1 MHVKEL
7 LEQIPDET
15 LDFLAAQTGA
25 DYKVKKLSG
34 KVFFKLFLSSLLR
47 EDRNSL
53 RVMEQIFSSY
63 QFQHMAGLEPG
74 SSIAHS
80 SISDRFNSIKPA
92 FFEELFKDCVQRF
105 SKFFPE
111 DDQLL
116 LFDSTHV
123 SVSAKLIDIGLKINQ
138 AKGDKRQLKFTMGL
152 SSIPVH
158 GKVFTQQQYA
168 SENLALAEAIREA
181 SQSKE
186 RIVVFDR
193 GLQSRPVLE
202 GFTKEQ
208 IWFVTRLNGN
218 ARVEVIEE
226 FEVPEQDQQE
236 QDQLIIEQD
245 ISVRLFNQK
254 RQPTTSFLR
263 LIIALSPI
271 DGQQF
276 RFLTNIKDLEP
287 QRIAQIY
294 KKRWD
299 IEVFFKFLK
308 QHLNFSHTTARS
320 LNGIK
325 VTLYATM
332 ILAILLT
339 VYKRL
344 NNMKGYKIPKLR
356 FSLQLDELLIK
367 QAGIVYAGMPNPPI

>member
-7 LEQIPDET
+7 LDQIPDET
-15 LDFLAAQTGA
+15 LDFLASQTRA

-34 KVFFKLFLSSLLR
+34 RVFFKLFLSSLLR
-47 EDRNSL
+47 ENRNSL
-53 RVMEQIFSSY
+53 RVMEQIFGSY

-80 SISDRFNSIKPA
+80 SISERFNSINPA
-92 FFEELFKDCVQRF
+92 FFEALFKDCVQRF
-105 SKFFPE
+105 SKYFE
-111 DDQLL
+111 QDDQLL

-123 SVSAKLIDIGLKINQ
+123 SVSAKLIDVGLKINQ
-138 AKGDKRQLKFTMGL
+138 AKGDKRQLKFTMGI

-158 GKVFTQQQYA
+158 GKLFTQQKYA
-168 SENLALAEAIREA
+168 SENLALSEAIREA

-202 GFTKEQ
+202 GFTEEQ
-208 IWFVTRLNGN
+208 IWFVTRLNSN
-218 ARVEVIEE
+218 ARFEVVEE
-226 FEVPEQDQQE
+226 FELTPPDQQE
-236 QDQLIIEQD
+236 QLVIERD
-245 ISVRLFNQK
+245 VHVRLFDQEK
-254 RQPTTSFLR
+254 RPTKSFLR
-263 LIIALSPI
+263 LVIARSPI

-276 RFLTNIKDLEP
+276 RFLTNMQDLEP

-308 QHLNFSHTTARS
+308 QHLNFSHLTARS
-320 LNGIK
+320 LNGIT

-339 VYKRL
+339 VYKQE